1 MRLLQ
6 VSIPTGEREAVVQTL
21 EAEGIDFF
29 LTDETSGRK
38 YTAIATFPLPPN
50 AVQPVIDKLHDAG
63 LSDDAHTVI
72 IDAETDT
79 SRQFQQLSKRYDAE
93 NGGDRIARDEIL
105 TQAREMSP
113 RLQTFVFMTVVS
125 AVVATAGLLLDSPA
139 VVVGSMVIAPLVG
152 PALGAGVGT
161 VLHERDLFHRG
172 VKLQL
177 LGVGTAIASSTLFA
191 LLVRHL
197 FLFPP
202 NTDIVAIQQIS
213 GRLTPDFL
221 SLIVALGAGAAG
233 IVSLA
238 AGVSVAL
245 VGVMIAAA
253 LIPPAAAVGVGIA
266 WGEPMVALGAS
277 VLVLVNVLS
286 INLSAI
292 ATLQYMGYQPRS
304 WFKLERSRKETV
316 RRVGVL
322 VLALAVLSVFLGG
335 VTYSTYQGAQFEQ
348 QADTTVV
355 QVLNQSQF
363 QQAEQLDM
371 EVQYRRALPMG
382 KATYAGNL
390 PFRKPSRVTVTV
402 GRPEGKR
409 YPNLSNRL
417 QNSIERQTGREVAV
431 QVRYVEI
438 DETPA

>member
-6 VSIPTGEREAVVQTL
+6 VSIPTGEREAVVRTL

-50 AVQPVIDKLHDAG
+50 AVQPIIDKLHDAG
-63 LSDDAHTVI
+63 LSDEAHTVI

-79 SRQFQQLSKRYDAE
+79 SRQFEQLAKRYDAE

-161 VLHERDLFHRG
+161 VLNERDLFRRG

-177 LGVGTAIASSTLFA
+177 LGVVTAIASSTLFA
-191 LLVRHL
+191 LLVRNL

-202 NTDIVAIQQIS
+202 NTDIVSISQIS
-213 GRLTPDFL
+213 GRLSPDFL

-253 LIPPAAAVGVGIA
+253 LIPPAAAVGIGIA
-266 WGEPMVALGAS
+266 WREPMVALGAG

-304 WFKLERSRKETV
+304 WFKLERSREETV

-322 VLALAVLSVFLGG
+322 VFALAVLSLFLGG
-335 VTYSTYQGAQFEQ
+335 VTYSTYQGAQFEEG
-348 QADTTVV
+348 ADTAVT
-355 QVLNQSQF
+355 QLFREPQF
-363 QQAEQLDM
+363 EQAEQLNM
-371 EVQYRRALPMG
+371 QAQYQQSFPLGRDS
-382 KATYAGNL
+382 YASNL
-390 PFRKPSRVTVTV
+390 PFREPSRVIVTV
-402 GRPEGKR
+402 GRPQGER
-409 YPNLSNRL
+409 YPNLPTRLHNR
-417 QNSIERQTGREVAV
+417 IERKTGRDVTI

-438 DETPA
+438 AETSA

>member
-6 VSIPTGEREAVVQTL
+6 VSIPTGEREAVVQAL
-21 EAEGIDFF
+21 DAEGIDFF

-50 AVQPVIDKLHDAG
+50 AVQPVLDKLHDAG
-63 LSDDAHTVI
+63 LSDEAHTVI

-79 SRQFQQLSKRYDAE
+79 SRQFEQLEKRYDAE

-105 TQAREMSP
+105 TKAREMSP
-113 RLQTFVFMTVVS
+113 RFRTFIFMTVVS

-161 VLHERDLFHRG
+161 VLDDRDLFVRG

-177 LGVGTAIASSTLFA
+177 LGVVTAIVSATVFA
-191 LLVRHL
+191 LLVRYL
-197 FLFPP
+197 YLFPP
-202 NTDIVAIQQIS
+202 NTDVTTISQIS
-213 GRLTPDFL
+213 GRLSPDFL

-266 WGEPMVALGAS
+266 WGEPMVALAAG

-304 WFKLERSRKETV
+304 WFRLERSREETI
-316 RRVGVL
+316 RRIGFL
-322 VLALAVLSVFLGG
+322 VFSLAVLSIFLGG
-335 VTYSTYQGAQFEQ
+335 VTYSTYQDAQFEEG
-348 QADTTVV
+348 ADTAVTEVFSA
-355 QVLNQSQF
+355 SQL
-363 QQAEQLDM
+363 QQAERLDM
-371 EVQYRRALPMG
+371 QVQYQQRFSMG
-382 KATYAGNL
+382 ENTYTSEL
-390 PFRKPSRVTVTV
+390 PFREPSRVIVMV
-402 GRPEGKR
+402 GRPQGER
-409 YPNLSNRL
+409 YPNLTTRL
-417 QNSIERQTGREVAV
+417 QNRIERETGREVAV
-431 QVRYVEI
+431 QVRYIEI
-438 DETPA
+438 EETSA

>member
-6 VSIPTGEREAVVQTL
+6 VSIPTGERETVVQTL

-38 YTAIATFPLPPN
+38 YAAIATFPLPSN
-50 AVQPVIDKLHDAG
+50 AVQPILDKLHDEG
-63 LSDDAHTVI
+63 LSDEAHTII

-79 SRQFQQLSKRYDAE
+79 SRQFEQLEKRYDAE

-105 TQAREMSP
+105 TKARELSP

-152 PALGAGVGT
+152 PALSTGVGT
-161 VLHERDLFHRG
+161 VLSERDLFVRG

-177 LGVGTAIASSTLFA
+177 LGVITAIASATVFA
-191 LLVRHL
+191 LLVRNL

-202 NTDIVAIQQIS
+202 NTDVTAISQIS
-213 GRLTPDFL
+213 GRLSPDFL

-266 WGEPMVALGAS
+266 WGEPMVALAAG
-277 VLVLVNVLS
+277 VLVMVNVLS

-292 ATLQYMGYQPRS
+292 ATLQYMGYRPRS
-304 WFKLERSRKETV
+304 WFRTERSQQETV
-316 RRVGVL
+316 RRIGF
-322 VLALAVLSVFLGG
+322 LALSLAVLSLFLGG
-335 VTYSTYQGAQFEQ
+335 VTYSTYQDAQFEEG
-348 QADTTVV
+348 ADTAVTKVFE
-355 QVLNQSQF
+355 SQF
-363 QQAEQLDM
+363 QQAERLNMQ
-371 EVQYRRALPMG
+371 VQYQQAFSIG
-382 KATYAGNL
+382 KRTYTSEL
-390 PFRKPSRVTVTV
+390 PFREPSRVIVTV
-402 GRPEGKR
+402 GRPQGEQ
-409 YPNLSNRL
+409 YSNLTTRL
-417 QNSIERQTGREVAV
+417 QNRIERETGKEVAV
-431 QVRYVEI
+431 QIRYVEI
-438 DETPA
+438 DETSA